1 MSYSI
6 HDAQLQFGERALR
19 SVASQDKTYT
29 GYIAV
34 RMLHTSE
41 TALCSVAEDCQ
52 LRTNDC
58 VMVPTKY
65 GSDLAVVLG
74 PVGAENMSQWKETL
88 SIDRVAGDQDLA
100 TYEANLELEYE
111 AREVARAK
119 INSSGLDMKLVSVH
133 YLLDEPKIVF
143 FFTADGRVDFRDLV
157 KELVGRFRMRIELRQ
172 IGVRDESRVV
182 GGKGVCGRSYCC
194 HGVTDKLK
202 PVSIKMAKVQNLS
215 LNSMKI
221 SGPCGRLL
229 CCLAYE
235 YDFYR
240 SERKTL
246 PEEGHRIH
254 FEGDLYRVV
263 DVNVLTRQV
272 RVVGGEGRSII
283 LREGDYFYDK
293 QNGRW
298 SLREAVSGIEVL

>member
-1 MSYSI
+1 MG
-6 HDAQLQFGERALR
+6 DLRVQMGEQALR
-19 SVASQDKTYT
+19 TLAAQDKEST
-29 GYIAV
+29 GYILV

-41 TALCSVAEDCQ
+41 TALCRMPDTNN

-65 GSDLAVVLG
+65 GSDLALVLG
-74 PVGAENMSQWKETL
+74 PVDEENSTQWKEILT
-88 SIDRVAGDQDLA
+88 IDRIAGDQDLA
-100 TYEANLELEYE
+100 SYESNLELEYE

-119 INSSGLDMKLVSVH
+119 IIATGLDMKLVSVH
-133 YLLDEPKIVF
+133 YLIDEPKIVF

-157 KELVGRFRMRIELRQ
+157 KELVSRFRMRIELRQ
-172 IGVRDESRVV
+172 IGVRDESRFV
-182 GGKGVCGRSYCC
+182 GGKGVCGRGFCC

-221 SGPCGRLL
+221 SGSCGRLL

-246 PEEGHRIH
+246 PDEGNRIH
-254 FEGDLYRVV
+254 FEGDQFRVV
-263 DVNVLTRQV
+263 DVNVLTRQI
-272 RVVGGEGRSII
+272 RVLGSEGRSII
-283 LREGDYFYDK
+283 LKDGDYFYDK
-293 QNGRW
+293 QNSRW
-298 SLREAVSGIEVL
+298 SVREAGSGVEVL

>member
-1 MSYSI
+1 MG
-6 HDAQLQFGERALR
+6 DLRVQMGEQALR
-19 SVASQDKTYT
+19 TLAAQDKEST
-29 GYIAV
+29 GYILV

-41 TALCSVAEDCQ
+41 TALCQMPDTND

-65 GSDLAVVLG
+65 GSDLALVLG
-74 PVGAENMSQWKETL
+74 PVDAENSTQWKEILT
-88 SIDRVAGDQDLA
+88 IDRIAGDQDLA
-100 TYEANLELEYE
+100 SYESNLELEYE

-119 INSSGLDMKLVSVH
+119 IIATGLDMKLVSVH
-133 YLLDEPKIVF
+133 YLIDEPKIVF

-157 KELVGRFRMRIELRQ
+157 KELVSRFRMRIELRQ
-172 IGVRDESRVV
+172 IGVRDESRFV
-182 GGKGVCGRSYCC
+182 GGKGVCGRGFCC

-221 SGPCGRLL
+221 SGSCGRLL

-240 SERKTL
+240 SERRTL
-246 PEEGHRIH
+246 PDEGNRVH
-254 FEGDLYRVV
+254 FEGDQFRVV
-263 DVNVLTRQV
+263 DVNVLTRQI
-272 RVVGGEGRSII
+272 RVLGSEGRSII
-283 LREGDYFYDK
+283 LKDGDYFYDK
-293 QNGRW
+293 QNSRW
-298 SLREAVSGIEVL
+298 SVRESASSIEIL